1 VTPHDGAACDADQ
14 QTSEYVRLLPGR
26 PPNPPFPHELL
37 DAPERRLVDDGWP
50 LSLDQLTSPAGAAAR
65 VRLADVRDVAEHVDH
80 RVRQPAMGGPCS
92 GPWHPL
98 VVQPTGQA
106 LEVDAINVRTV
117 QRVLE
122 RAAEEAGAAAPPL
135 ADVLPLRFARS
146 AQEFGVLEETRP

>member
-1 VTPHDGAACDADQ
+1 
-14 QTSEYVRLLPGR
+14 
-26 PPNPPFPHELL
+26 
-37 DAPERRLVDDGWP
+37 
-50 LSLDQLTSPAGAAAR
+50 
-65 VRLADVRDVAEHVDH
+65 
-80 RVRQPAMGGPCS
+80 MGGPCS